1 MTIAERSE
9 TSAAGRRAAATPG
22 EGPQLFEF
30 SALRWLRPRTK
41 KIPALSRALAAS
53 ENESLSRTLVKACT
67 SHFHFSLLT
76 SHFSLLTSHF
86 SLLT

>member
-67 SHFHFSLLT
+67 SHFSLLT

-86 SLLT
+86 S